1 MAKDILI
8 NSDDMSDGMSEA
20 SLNSQQRSC
29 DCSQEENDSYCS
41 VNQLRWQRFKRN
53 RRGYYSLWIFM
64 LFFVVSLAADFI
76 CNDRPIFIKYKDNYY
91 SPIFH
96 FYPETEFGG
105 EFATQ
110 TNYLDPAVKSEIESH
125 GWILWAPFR
134 FSYNTLIYDSQKT
147 FPTPPSASHWL
158 GTTDAGFDTFANIL
172 YGFRI
177 SMFFAILLT
186 FFTSIIGITVGAVQ
200 GYYGGKVDLL
210 GQRFIEIW
218 SGLPELFVIILLASI
233 LPLNFWW
240 LLAITVLFGWMA
252 LVAMVRAEFLRTRN
266 FDYIRAAKAMG
277 VSSIKIMLRHM
288 LPNAMV
294 ATLTFLP
301 FILCGAITTL
311 TSLDFLGFGLPI
323 DSPSLG
329 RLLLQGKNN
338 LQAPWLGISAFITLA
353 TLLSLLIFIGEAVRD
368 AFDPNK
374 GVYR

>member
-1 MAKDILI
+1 MTTYYSI
-8 NSDDMSDGMSEA
+8 N
-20 SLNSQQRSC
+20 QQ
-29 DCSQEENDSYCS
+29 
-41 VNQLRWQRFKRN
+41 RWQRFKQN
-53 RRGYYSLWIFM
+53 RRGYYSLWLFM
-64 LFFVVSLAADFI
+64 ICFVISLFADFI
-76 CNDRPIFIKYKDNYY
+76 VNDRPIFIKYQDNYY

-105 EFATQ
+105 QLATQ
-110 TNYLDPAVKSEIESH
+110 TNFLDPAVQNKIEAN

-134 FSYNTLIYDSQKT
+134 YSYNTLIYDTSNT

-158 GTTDAGFDTFANIL
+158 GTTDAGFDVFANIL

-177 SMFFAILLT
+177 SMFFAIFLT
-186 FFTSIIGITVGAVQ
+186 IFTSIIGVIFGAIQ
-200 GYYGGKVDLL
+200 GYYGGKIDLI

-240 LLAITVLFGWMA
+240 LLGITVLFGWMA
-252 LVAMVRAEFLRTRN
+252 LVGVVRTEFLRTRN

-277 VSSIKIMLRHM
+277 VSDTKIMFRHI

-301 FILCGAITTL
+301 FILCGSITTL
-311 TSLDFLGFGLPI
+311 TALDFLGFGLPI
-323 DSPSLG
+323 DAPSLG

-338 LQAPWLGISAFITLA
+338 LQAPWLGISSFLVIA

-374 GVYR
+374 GVY

>member
-1 MAKDILI
+1 MTTHYSI
-8 NSDDMSDGMSEA
+8 N
-20 SLNSQQRSC
+20 QQ
-29 DCSQEENDSYCS
+29 
-41 VNQLRWQRFKRN
+41 RWQRFKQN
-53 RRGYYSLWIFM
+53 RRGYYSLWLFM
-64 LFFVVSLAADFI
+64 ICFVISLFADFI
-76 CNDRPIFIKYKDNYY
+76 VNDRPIFIKYQDNYY

-105 EFATQ
+105 QLATQ
-110 TNYLDPAVKSEIESH
+110 TNFLDPAVQNKIEAN

-134 FSYNTLIYDSQKT
+134 YSYNTLIYDTSNT

-158 GTTDAGFDTFANIL
+158 GTTDAGFDVFANIL

-177 SMFFAILLT
+177 SMFFAIFLT
-186 FFTSIIGITVGAVQ
+186 IFTSIIGVIFGAIQ
-200 GYYGGKVDLL
+200 GYYGGKIDLI

-240 LLAITVLFGWMA
+240 LLGITVLFGWMA
-252 LVAMVRAEFLRTRN
+252 LVGVVRTEFLRTRN

-277 VSSIKIMLRHM
+277 VSDTKIMFRHI

-301 FILCGAITTL
+301 FILCGSITTL
-311 TSLDFLGFGLPI
+311 TALDFLGFGLPI
-323 DSPSLG
+323 DAPSLG

-338 LQAPWLGISAFITLA
+338 LQAPWLGISSFLVIA

-374 GVYR
+374 GVY

>member
-1 MAKDILI
+1 MTTHYSI
-8 NSDDMSDGMSEA
+8 N
-20 SLNSQQRSC
+20 QQ
-29 DCSQEENDSYCS
+29 
-41 VNQLRWQRFKRN
+41 RWQRFKQN
-53 RRGYYSLWIFM
+53 RRGYYSLWLFM
-64 LFFVVSLAADFI
+64 ICFLISLFADFI
-76 CNDRPIFIKYKDNYY
+76 VNDRPIFVKYQDNYY

-105 EFATQ
+105 QLATQ
-110 TNYLDPAVKSEIESH
+110 TNFLDPAVQNKIEAN

-134 FSYNTLIYDSQKT
+134 YSYNTLIYDTSNT

-158 GTTDAGFDTFANIL
+158 GTTDAGFDVLANIL

-177 SMFFAILLT
+177 SMFFAIFLT
-186 FFTSIIGITVGAVQ
+186 IFTSIIGIIFGAIQ
-200 GYYGGKVDLL
+200 GYYGGKIDLI
-210 GQRFIEIW
+210 GQRLIEIW

-240 LLAITVLFGWMA
+240 LLGITVLFGWMA
-252 LVAMVRAEFLRTRN
+252 LVGVVRTEFLRTRN

-277 VSSIKIMLRHM
+277 VSDTKIMFRHI

-294 ATLTFLP
+294 STLTFLP
-301 FILCGAITTL
+301 FILCGSITTL
-311 TSLDFLGFGLPI
+311 TALDFLGFGLPI

-338 LQAPWLGISAFITLA
+338 LQAPWLGISSFLVIA

-368 AFDPNK
+368 AFNPNK
-374 GVYR
+374 GVYQ

>member
-1 MAKDILI
+1 MTTHYSI
-8 NSDDMSDGMSEA
+8 N
-20 SLNSQQRSC
+20 QQ
-29 DCSQEENDSYCS
+29 
-41 VNQLRWQRFKRN
+41 RWQRFKQN
-53 RRGYYSLWIFM
+53 RRGYYSLWLFM
-64 LFFVVSLAADFI
+64 ICFVISLFADFI
-76 CNDRPIFIKYKDNYY
+76 VNDSPIFIKYQDNYY

-105 EFATQ
+105 QLATQ
-110 TNYLDPAVKSEIESH
+110 TNFLDPAVQNKIEAN

-134 FSYNTLIYDSQKT
+134 YSYNTLIYDTSNT

-158 GTTDAGFDTFANIL
+158 GTTDAGFDVLANIL

-177 SMFFAILLT
+177 SMFFAIFLT
-186 FFTSIIGITVGAVQ
+186 IFTSIIGVIFGAIQ
-200 GYYGGKVDLL
+200 GYYGGKIDLI

-240 LLAITVLFGWMA
+240 LLGITVLFGWMA
-252 LVAMVRAEFLRTRN
+252 LVGVVRTEFLRTCN

-277 VSSIKIMLRHM
+277 VSDTKIMFRHI

-301 FILCGAITTL
+301 FILCGSITTL
-311 TSLDFLGFGLPI
+311 TALDFLGFGLPI

-338 LQAPWLGISAFITLA
+338 LQAPWLGVSSFLVIA

-374 GVYR
+374 GVYQ

>member
-1 MAKDILI
+1 MTTHYSI
-8 NSDDMSDGMSEA
+8 N
-20 SLNSQQRSC
+20 QQ
-29 DCSQEENDSYCS
+29 
-41 VNQLRWQRFKRN
+41 RWQRFKQN
-53 RRGYYSLWIFM
+53 RRGYYSLWLFM
-64 LFFVVSLAADFI
+64 ICFVISLFADFI
-76 CNDRPIFIKYKDNYY
+76 VNDRPIFIKYKDNYY

-105 EFATQ
+105 QLATQ
-110 TNYLDPAVKSEIESH
+110 TNFLDPAVQNKIETN

-134 FSYNTLIYDSQKT
+134 YSYNTLIYDTSNT

-158 GTTDAGFDTFANIL
+158 GTTDAGFDVFANIL

-177 SMFFAILLT
+177 SMFFAIFLT
-186 FFTSIIGITVGAVQ
+186 IFTSIIGVIFGAIQ
-200 GYYGGKVDLL
+200 GYYGGKIDLI

-240 LLAITVLFGWMA
+240 LLGITVLFGWMA
-252 LVAMVRAEFLRTRN
+252 LVGVVRTEFLRTRN

-277 VSSIKIMLRHM
+277 VSDTKIMFRHI

-301 FILCGAITTL
+301 FILCGSITTL
-311 TSLDFLGFGLPI
+311 TALDFLGFGLPI

-338 LQAPWLGISAFITLA
+338 LQAPWLGISSFLVIA

-374 GVYR
+374 GVY

>member
-1 MAKDILI
+1 MTTHYSI
-8 NSDDMSDGMSEA
+8 N
-20 SLNSQQRSC
+20 QQ
-29 DCSQEENDSYCS
+29 
-41 VNQLRWQRFKRN
+41 RWQRFKQN
-53 RRGYYSLWIFM
+53 RRGYYSLWLFM
-64 LFFVVSLAADFI
+64 ICFVISLFADFI
-76 CNDRPIFIKYKDNYY
+76 VNDRPIFVKYQDNYY

-105 EFATQ
+105 QLATQ
-110 TNYLDPAVKSEIESH
+110 TNFLDPAVQNKIEAN

-134 FSYNTLIYDSQKT
+134 YSYNTLIYDTSNT

-158 GTTDAGFDTFANIL
+158 GTTDAGFDVLANIL

-177 SMFFAILLT
+177 SMFFAIFLT
-186 FFTSIIGITVGAVQ
+186 IFTSIIGVIFGAIQ
-200 GYYGGKVDLL
+200 GYYGGKIDLI

-240 LLAITVLFGWMA
+240 LLGITVLFGWMA
-252 LVAMVRAEFLRTRN
+252 LVGVVRTEFLRTRN
-266 FDYIRAAKAMG
+266 FDYIHAAKAMG
-277 VSSIKIMLRHM
+277 VSDTKIMFRHI

-301 FILCGAITTL
+301 FILCGSITTL
-311 TSLDFLGFGLPI
+311 TALDFLGFGLPI

-338 LQAPWLGISAFITLA
+338 LQAPWLGISSFLVIA

-374 GVYR
+374 GVY

>member
-1 MAKDILI
+1 MTTHYSI
-8 NSDDMSDGMSEA
+8 N
-20 SLNSQQRSC
+20 QQ
-29 DCSQEENDSYCS
+29 
-41 VNQLRWQRFKRN
+41 RWQRFKQN
-53 RRGYYSLWIFM
+53 RRGYYSLWLFM
-64 LFFVVSLAADFI
+64 ICFLISLFADFI
-76 CNDRPIFIKYKDNYY
+76 VNDRPIFVKYQDNYY

-105 EFATQ
+105 QLATQ
-110 TNYLDPAVKSEIESH
+110 TNFLDPAVQNKIEAN

-134 FSYNTLIYDSQKT
+134 YSYNTLIYDTSNT

-158 GTTDAGFDTFANIL
+158 GTTDAGFDVLANIL

-177 SMFFAILLT
+177 SMFFAIFLT
-186 FFTSIIGITVGAVQ
+186 IFTSIIGVIFGAIQ
-200 GYYGGKVDLL
+200 GYYGGKIDLI

-240 LLAITVLFGWMA
+240 LLGITVLFGWMA
-252 LVAMVRAEFLRTRN
+252 LVGVVRTEFLRTRN

-277 VSSIKIMLRHM
+277 VSDTKIMFRHI

-301 FILCGAITTL
+301 FILCGSITTL
-311 TSLDFLGFGLPI
+311 TALDFLGFGLPI

-338 LQAPWLGISAFITLA
+338 LQAPWLGVSSFLVIA

-374 GVYR
+374 GVYQ

>member
-1 MAKDILI
+1 MTTHYSI
-8 NSDDMSDGMSEA
+8 N
-20 SLNSQQRSC
+20 QQ
-29 DCSQEENDSYCS
+29 
-41 VNQLRWQRFKRN
+41 RWQRFKQN
-53 RRGYYSLWIFM
+53 RRGYYSLWLFM
-64 LFFVVSLAADFI
+64 ICFVISLFADFI
-76 CNDRPIFIKYKDNYY
+76 VNDRPIFIKYQDNYY

-105 EFATQ
+105 QLATQ
-110 TNYLDPAVKSEIESH
+110 TNFLDPAVQNKIETN

-134 FSYNTLIYDSQKT
+134 YSYNTLIYDTSNT

-158 GTTDAGFDTFANIL
+158 GTTDAGFDVFANIL

-177 SMFFAILLT
+177 SMFFAIFLT
-186 FFTSIIGITVGAVQ
+186 IFTSIIGVIFGAIQ
-200 GYYGGKVDLL
+200 GYYGGKIDLI

-240 LLAITVLFGWMA
+240 LLGITVLFGWMA
-252 LVAMVRAEFLRTRN
+252 LVGVVRTEFLRTRN

-277 VSSIKIMLRHM
+277 VSDTKIMFRHI

-301 FILCGAITTL
+301 FILCGSITTL
-311 TSLDFLGFGLPI
+311 TALDFLGFGLPI

-338 LQAPWLGISAFITLA
+338 LQAPWLGISSFLVIA

-374 GVYR
+374 GVY

>member
-1 MAKDILI
+1 MTTHYSI
-8 NSDDMSDGMSEA
+8 N
-20 SLNSQQRSC
+20 QQ
-29 DCSQEENDSYCS
+29 
-41 VNQLRWQRFKRN
+41 RWQRFKQN
-53 RRGYYSLWIFM
+53 RRGYYSLWLFM
-64 LFFVVSLAADFI
+64 ICFVISLFADFI
-76 CNDRPIFIKYKDNYY
+76 VNDRPIFIKYQDNYY

-105 EFATQ
+105 QLATQ
-110 TNYLDPAVKSEIESH
+110 TNFLDPAVQDKIEAN

-134 FSYNTLIYDSQKT
+134 YSYNTLIYDTSNT

-158 GTTDAGFDTFANIL
+158 GTTDAGFDVFANIL

-177 SMFFAILLT
+177 SMFFAIFLT
-186 FFTSIIGITVGAVQ
+186 IFTSIIGVIFGAIQ
-200 GYYGGKVDLL
+200 GYYGGKIDLI

-240 LLAITVLFGWMA
+240 LLGITVLFGWMA
-252 LVAMVRAEFLRTRN
+252 LVGVVRTEFLRTRN

-277 VSSIKIMLRHM
+277 VSDTKIMFRHI

-301 FILCGAITTL
+301 FILCGSITTL
-311 TSLDFLGFGLPI
+311 TALDFLGFGLPI

-338 LQAPWLGISAFITLA
+338 LQAPWLGISSFLVIA

-374 GVYR
+374 GVY

>member
-1 MAKDILI
+1 MTTHYSI
-8 NSDDMSDGMSEA
+8 N
-20 SLNSQQRSC
+20 QQ
-29 DCSQEENDSYCS
+29 
-41 VNQLRWQRFKRN
+41 RWQRFKQN
-53 RRGYYSLWIFM
+53 RRGYYSLWLFM
-64 LFFVVSLAADFI
+64 ICFVISLFADFI
-76 CNDRPIFIKYKDNYY
+76 VNDRPIFIKYQDNYY

-105 EFATQ
+105 QLATQ
-110 TNYLDPAVKSEIESH
+110 TNFLDPAVQNKIEAN

-134 FSYNTLIYDSQKT
+134 YSYNTLIYDTSNT

-158 GTTDAGFDTFANIL
+158 GTTDAGFDVFANIL

-177 SMFFAILLT
+177 SMFFAIFLT
-186 FFTSIIGITVGAVQ
+186 IFTSIIGVIFGAIQ
-200 GYYGGKVDLL
+200 GYYGGKIDLI

-240 LLAITVLFGWMA
+240 LLGITVLFGWMA
-252 LVAMVRAEFLRTRN
+252 LVGVVRTEFLRTRN

-277 VSSIKIMLRHM
+277 VSDTKIMFRHI

-301 FILCGAITTL
+301 FILCGSITTL
-311 TSLDFLGFGLPI
+311 TALDFLGFGLPI

-338 LQAPWLGISAFITLA
+338 LQAPWLGISSFLVIA

-374 GVYR
+374 GVY

>member
-1 MAKDILI
+1 MTTHYSI
-8 NSDDMSDGMSEA
+8 N
-20 SLNSQQRSC
+20 QQ
-29 DCSQEENDSYCS
+29 
-41 VNQLRWQRFKRN
+41 RWQRFKQN
-53 RRGYYSLWIFM
+53 RRGYYSLWLFM
-64 LFFVVSLAADFI
+64 ICFVISLFADFI
-76 CNDRPIFIKYKDNYY
+76 VNDRPIFIKYQDNYY

-105 EFATQ
+105 QLATQ
-110 TNYLDPAVKSEIESH
+110 TNFLDPAVQNKIEAN

-134 FSYNTLIYDSQKT
+134 YSYNTLVYDTSST

-158 GTTDAGFDTFANIL
+158 GTTDAGFDVLANIL
-172 YGFRI
+172 YGFRL
-177 SMFFAILLT
+177 SMFFAIFLT
-186 FFTSIIGITVGAVQ
+186 IFTSIIGVIFGAIQ
-200 GYYGGKVDLL
+200 GYYGGKIDLI

-240 LLAITVLFGWMA
+240 LLGITVLFGWMA
-252 LVAMVRAEFLRTRN
+252 LVGVVRTEFLRTRN

-277 VSSIKIMLRHM
+277 VSDTKIMFRHI

-301 FILCGAITTL
+301 FILCGSITTL
-311 TSLDFLGFGLPI
+311 TALDFLGFGLPI

-338 LQAPWLGISAFITLA
+338 LQAPWLGISSFLVIA

-374 GVYR
+374 GVYQ

>member
-1 MAKDILI
+1 MTTHYSI
-8 NSDDMSDGMSEA
+8 
-20 SLNSQQRSC
+20 
-29 DCSQEENDSYCS
+29 
-41 VNQLRWQRFKRN
+41 NQLRWQRFKRN
-53 RRGYYSLWIFM
+53 RRGYYSLW
-64 LFFVVSLAADFI
+64 LFSILFIISLFSDFI
-76 CNDRPIFIKYKDNYY
+76 FNDRPIFIKYQNNYY

-105 EFATQ
+105 QFKTQ
-110 TNYLDPAVKSEIESH
+110 TNYLDPAVQNKIESD
-125 GWILWAPFR
+125 GWILWPPFR
-134 FSYNTLIYDSQKT
+134 YTHNTVIHDTTST
-147 FPTPPSASHWL
+147 FPTPQSKKHLL
-158 GTTDAGFDTFANIL
+158 GTTDAGFDVLANIA
-172 YGFRI
+172 YGFRV
-177 SMFFAILLT
+177 SMFFALFLT
-186 FFTSIIGITVGAVQ
+186 FFTSIIGVLIGAIQ

-240 LLAITVLFGWMA
+240 LLGITVLFGWMA
-252 LVAMVRAEFLRTRN
+252 LVGVVRAEFFRTRN

-277 VSSIKIMLRHM
+277 VSDSKIMLRHM

-301 FILCGAITTL
+301 FILCGSISTL
-311 TSLDFLGFGLPI
+311 TALDFLGFGLPI

-338 LQAPWLGISAFITLA
+338 LQAPWLGISSFLVISI
-353 TLLSLLIFIGEAVRD
+353 LLSLLIFIGEAIRD

-374 GVYR
+374 GVYK

>member
-1 MAKDILI
+1 MTTHYSI
-8 NSDDMSDGMSEA
+8 
-20 SLNSQQRSC
+20 
-29 DCSQEENDSYCS
+29 
-41 VNQLRWQRFKRN
+41 NQLRWQRFKRN
-53 RRGYYSLWIFM
+53 RRGYYSLW
-64 LFFVVSLAADFI
+64 LFSILFIISLFSDFI
-76 CNDRPIFIKYKDNYY
+76 FNDRPIFIKYQNNYY

-105 EFATQ
+105 QFKTQ
-110 TNYLDPAVKSEIESH
+110 TNYLDPAVQNKIESD
-125 GWILWAPFR
+125 GWILWPPFR
-134 FSYNTLIYDSQKT
+134 YTHNTVIHDTTST
-147 FPTPPSASHWL
+147 FPIPPSKKHLL
-158 GTTDAGFDTFANIL
+158 GTTDAGFDVLANIA
-172 YGFRI
+172 YGFRV
-177 SMFFAILLT
+177 SMFFALFLT
-186 FFTSIIGITVGAVQ
+186 FFTSIIGVLIGAIQ

-240 LLAITVLFGWMA
+240 LLGITVLFGWMA
-252 LVAMVRAEFLRTRN
+252 LVGVVRAEFLRTRN

-277 VSSIKIMLRHM
+277 VSDSKIMLRHM

-301 FILCGAITTL
+301 FILCGSISTL
-311 TSLDFLGFGLPI
+311 TALDFLGFGLPI

-338 LQAPWLGISAFITLA
+338 LQAPWLGISSFLVISI
-353 TLLSLLIFIGEAVRD
+353 LLSLLIFIGEAIRD

-374 GVYR
+374 GVYK

>member
-1 MAKDILI
+1 MTSNYSI
-8 NSDDMSDGMSEA
+8 N
-20 SLNSQQRSC
+20 QQ
-29 DCSQEENDSYCS
+29 
-41 VNQLRWQRFKRN
+41 RWQRFKNN
-53 RRGYYSLWIFM
+53 RRGYYSLWLFM
-64 LFFVVSLAADFI
+64 IFFVISLFSDFI
-76 CNDRPIFIKYKDNYY
+76 ANDKPIFIKYQDNYY

-96 FYPETEFGG
+96 FYPESEFGG
-105 EFATQ
+105 QFDTQ
-110 TNYLDPAVKSEIESH
+110 TNFLDPTVQHKIEAD
-125 GWILWAPFR
+125 GWILWPLFR
-134 FSYNTLIYDSQKT
+134 YSYNTLIYDTPST
-147 FPTPPSASHWL
+147 FPTSPSLSHWL
-158 GTTDAGFDTFANIL
+158 GTTDAGFDVLANIL

-186 FFTSIIGITVGAVQ
+186 LFTTIISVIIGAVQ
-200 GYYGGKVDLL
+200 GYYGGKIDLI

-218 SGLPELFVIILLASI
+218 CGLPELFVIILLASI
-233 LPLNFWW
+233 LPLDFWW
-240 LLAITVLFGWMA
+240 LLGITVLFGWMA
-252 LVAMVRAEFLRTRN
+252 LSGIVRTEFLRTRN

-277 VSSIKIMLRHM
+277 VGDSKIMFRHI

-301 FILCGAITTL
+301 FILCGSITTL

-338 LQAPWLGISAFITLA
+338 LQAPWLGISSFLIIA
-353 TLLSLLIFIGEAVRD
+353 TLLSLLIFIGEAIRD

>member
-1 MAKDILI
+1 MTTHYSI
-8 NSDDMSDGMSEA
+8 N
-20 SLNSQQRSC
+20 QQ
-29 DCSQEENDSYCS
+29 
-41 VNQLRWQRFKRN
+41 RWQRFKHN
-53 RRGYYSLWIFM
+53 RRGYYSLWLFM
-64 LFFVVSLAADFI
+64 ICFMISLFADFI
-76 CNDRPIFIKYKDNYY
+76 VNDRPIFIKYQDNYY

-105 EFATQ
+105 QLETQ
-110 TNYLDPAVKSEIESH
+110 TNYLDPAVQKKIEAN
-125 GWILWAPFR
+125 GWILWPPFR
-134 FSYNTLIYDSQKT
+134 YSYNTLIYDTSNT

-158 GTTDAGFDTFANIL
+158 GTTDAGFDVLANIL

-177 SMFFAILLT
+177 SMFFAIFLT
-186 FFTSIIGITVGAVQ
+186 IFTSIIGVIFGAIQ
-200 GYYGGKVDLL
+200 GYYGGKVDLI

-240 LLAITVLFGWMA
+240 LLGITVLFGWMA
-252 LVAMVRAEFLRTRN
+252 LVGVVRTEFLRTRN

-277 VSSIKIMLRHM
+277 VSDTKIMFRHI

-301 FILCGAITTL
+301 FILCGSITTL
-311 TSLDFLGFGLPI
+311 TALDFLGFGLPI

-338 LQAPWLGISAFITLA
+338 LQAPWLGISSFLVIA

-374 GVYR
+374 GVY

>member
-1 MAKDILI
+1 MTTHYSI
-8 NSDDMSDGMSEA
+8 N
-20 SLNSQQRSC
+20 QQ
-29 DCSQEENDSYCS
+29 
-41 VNQLRWQRFKRN
+41 RWQRFKQN
-53 RRGYYSLWIFM
+53 RRGYYSLWLFM
-64 LFFVVSLAADFI
+64 ICFVISLFADFI
-76 CNDRPIFIKYKDNYY
+76 VNDRPIFVKYQDNYY

-105 EFATQ
+105 QLATQ
-110 TNYLDPAVKSEIESH
+110 TNFLDPAVQNKIEAN

-134 FSYNTLIYDSQKT
+134 YSYNTLIYDTSNT

-158 GTTDAGFDTFANIL
+158 GTTDAGFDVLANIL

-177 SMFFAILLT
+177 SMFFAIFLT
-186 FFTSIIGITVGAVQ
+186 IFTSIIGVIFGAIQ
-200 GYYGGKVDLL
+200 GYYGGKIDLI

-240 LLAITVLFGWMA
+240 LLGITVLFGWMA
-252 LVAMVRAEFLRTRN
+252 LVGVVRTEFLRTRN

-277 VSSIKIMLRHM
+277 VSDTKIMFRHI

-301 FILCGAITTL
+301 FILCGSITTL
-311 TSLDFLGFGLPI
+311 TALDFLGFGLPI

-338 LQAPWLGISAFITLA
+338 LQAPWLGVSSFLVIA

-374 GVYR
+374 GVYQ